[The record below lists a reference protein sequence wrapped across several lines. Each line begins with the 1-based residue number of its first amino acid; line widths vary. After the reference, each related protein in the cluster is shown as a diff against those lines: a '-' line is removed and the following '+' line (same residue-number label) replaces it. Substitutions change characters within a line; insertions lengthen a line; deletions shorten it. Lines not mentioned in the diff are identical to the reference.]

1 MGTWTSRPAVEDRTD
16 PEGTAM
22 TRLPRTLGL
31 LIVPILLAACA
42 NATSV
47 TPGEG
52 DTSGGGSSG
61 LSVPGSTGSGTID
74 RDNPVDRVVKPCG
87 TPVVSGGGSDATVGY
102 SPCSSDPV
110 APVSSPVEPTPGM
123 TDVHA
128 IGWDTADMS
137 ADGLH
142 VTIAFVSGVE
152 PCSVLDHVDV
162 TYGANAV
169 TVTLYEGHEPD
180 AGQVACPAIAMFKQT
195 TVDLT
200 EPVGGRDVKDGT
212 D

>member
-1 MGTWTSRPAVEDRTD
+1 
-16 PEGTAM
+16 M

-52 DTSGGGSSG
+52 ATSGGGSSG

-87 TPVVSGGGSDATVGY
+87 TPVVSGSGSDATVGY

-110 APVSSPVEPTPGM
+110 APVSSHVEPAPGM
-123 TDVHA
+123 ADVHA
-128 IGWDTADMS
+128 IGWDTAGVS

-162 TYGANAV
+162 AYGTNAV

>member
-1 MGTWTSRPAVEDRTD
+1 
-16 PEGTAM
+16 M

-31 LIVPILLAACA
+31 LMLPILLAACA

-61 LSVPGSTGSGTID
+61 VSVPGSSGSGTID
-74 RDNPVDRVVKPCG
+74 RDNPIDRVMKPCG
-87 TPVVSGGGSDATVGY
+87 TPVVSGTGPDATVGY
-102 SPCSSDPV
+102 APCPSSGAP
-110 APVSSPVEPTPGM
+110 ATPVSSPVEPTPGM
-123 TDVHA
+123 ADVRA
-128 IGWDTADMS
+128 IGWNSADVS

-142 VTIAFVSGVE
+142 ITISFTSGVE

-162 TYGANAV
+162 SYGANAV
-169 TVTLYEGHEPD
+169 TITLFEGHEPD

-212 D
+212 DED

>member
-1 MGTWTSRPAVEDRTD
+1 
-16 PEGTAM
+16 M

-31 LIVPILLAACA
+31 LIVPLLLAACA

-52 DTSGGGSSG
+52 DTGGGGSPG

-87 TPVVSGGGSDATVGY
+87 TTVVSGSGPDATVGY
-102 SPCSSDPV
+102 TPCPSYGMPVTPV
-110 APVSSPVEPTPGM
+110 ASAVEPTPGM
-123 TDVHA
+123 ADVHA
-128 IGWDTADMS
+128 IGWDTADVS

-142 VTIAFVSGVE
+142 VTISFTSGVA

-162 TYGANAV
+162 TYGTSAV
-169 TVTLYEGHEPD
+169 TITLYEGHEPD
-180 AGQVACPAIAMFKQT
+180 AGRVACPAIAMFKQT

>member
-1 MGTWTSRPAVEDRTD
+1 
-16 PEGTAM
+16 M

-31 LIVPILLAACA
+31 LMVPILLAACA

-61 LSVPGSTGSGTID
+61 VSVPGSSGSGTID
-74 RDNPVDRVVKPCG
+74 RDNPIDRVMKPCG
-87 TPVVSGGGSDATVGY
+87 TPVVSGTGPDATVGY
-102 SPCSSDPV
+102 APCPSYGAPV
-110 APVSSPVEPTPGM
+110 TPVSSPVEPTPGM
-123 TDVHA
+123 ADVHA
-128 IGWDTADMS
+128 IGWDSADVS
-137 ADGLH
+137 ADGLR
-142 VTIAFVSGVE
+142 VTISFTSGVE
-152 PCSVLDHVDV
+152 PCSVLDHIDV
-162 TYGANAV
+162 SYGANAV
-169 TVTLYEGHEPD
+169 TITLFEGHKPD

-212 D
+212 DED

>member
-1 MGTWTSRPAVEDRTD
+1 
-16 PEGTAM
+16 M

-52 DTSGGGSSG
+52 DTAGGGSSG
-61 LSVPGSTGSGTID
+61 VSVPGSSGSGTID
-74 RDNPVDRVVKPCG
+74 RDDPVDRVVKPCG
-87 TPVVSGGGSDATVGY
+87 TPVVSGSGPDATVGY
-102 SPCSSDPV
+102 SPCRTDQAPQ
-110 APVSSPVEPTPGM
+110 PVSSPVEPTPGM
-123 TDVHA
+123 ADVHA
-128 IGWDTADMS
+128 IGWDTAGVS

-142 VTIAFVSGVE
+142 VTISFTSGVA

-162 TYGANAV
+162 AYGANAV
-169 TVTLYEGHEPD
+169 TITLFEGHEPD

-212 D
+212 DQN

>member
-1 MGTWTSRPAVEDRTD
+1 MI
-16 PEGTAM
+16 
-22 TRLPRTLGL
+22 RLSRTLGL
-31 LIVPILLAACA
+31 LIVPLLLAACA

-87 TPVVSGGGSDATVGY
+87 TPVVSGSGPDATVGY
-102 SPCSSDPV
+102 SPCSSDQMPE
-110 APVSSPVEPTPGM
+110 PVSSPVEPTPGM
-123 TDVHA
+123 ADVHA
-128 IGWDTADMS
+128 IGWDSADVS

-142 VTIAFVSGVE
+142 VTISFTSGVA

-162 TYGANAV
+162 AYGTSAV
-169 TVTLYEGHEPD
+169 TITLYEGHEPGG
-180 AGQVACPAIAMFKQT
+180 GQVACPAIAMFKQT

-200 EPVGGRDVKDGT
+200 EPVAGRDVKDGT